1 MTDQNGPVYDPNPN
15 TSYDDDF
22 AIGAA
27 AGAGDAGLTPEMENE
42 KPAGGA
48 PLRGLAMILTAVAVV
63 LIAWGVFSFVGAD
76 GDDDGSDGDSGT
88 VAGEQDGTNG
98 SDGSGADSD
107 DANRDGDGTSGSDS
121 DSADSDSADSA
132 DSADSDTGDA
142 DDTNRDGDG
151 GTDGNSDGSGANI
164 DRGETAVTVLN
175 NGPNNGGPIA
185 TDAADRLR
193 EDNWGN
199 IGVGNLQGRVTGV
212 SEETRVYYPEGNA
225 QAQAAAE
232 QIGRDL
238 GIPVAS
244 GNNDYYDRFG
254 EADVRNGPDATN
266 VVIVLTGP
274 LA

>member
-1 MTDQNGPVYDPNPN
+1 M
-15 TSYDDDF
+15 
-22 AIGAA
+22 
-27 AGAGDAGLTPEMENE
+27 
-42 KPAGGA
+42 
-48 PLRGLAMILTAVAVV
+48 
-63 LIAWGVFSFVGAD
+63 IAWGVCSFVGAD

-132 DSADSDTGDA
+132 DSDTGDA
-142 DDTNRDGDG
+142 DDANRDGDG

-175 NGPNNGGPIA
+175 NGPSNGGPIA

-193 EDNWGN
+193 EDNWSN
-199 IGVGNLQGRVTGV
+199 IGFGNLQGRVAGV

>member
-1 MTDQNGPVYDPNPN
+1 
-15 TSYDDDF
+15 
-22 AIGAA
+22 
-27 AGAGDAGLTPEMENE
+27 
-42 KPAGGA
+42 
-48 PLRGLAMILTAVAVV
+48 
-63 LIAWGVFSFVGAD
+63 
-76 GDDDGSDGDSGT
+76 
-88 VAGEQDGTNG
+88 
-98 SDGSGADSD
+98 
-107 DANRDGDGTSGSDS
+107 
-121 DSADSDSADSA
+121 
-132 DSADSDTGDA
+132 
-142 DDTNRDGDG
+142 
-151 GTDGNSDGSGANI
+151 DGSGANI

-175 NGPNNGGPIA
+175 NGPSNGGPIA

-193 EDNWGN
+193 EDNWSN
-199 IGVGNLQGRVTGV
+199 IGFGNLQGRVTGV

-274 LA
+274 LT

>member
-1 MTDQNGPVYDPNPN
+1 MTDQNGPVYDPNPH
-15 TSYDDDF
+15 TSYDEDF

-27 AGAGDAGLTPEMENE
+27 AGAGDAGLTPEMEKE

-63 LIAWGVFSFVGAD
+63 LIAWGVFSFVGDD

-107 DANRDGDGTSGSDS
+107 DANRDGDG
-121 DSADSDSADSA
+121 
-132 DSADSDTGDA
+132 
-142 DDTNRDGDG
+142 

-164 DRGETAVTVLN
+164 DRGETSVTVLN